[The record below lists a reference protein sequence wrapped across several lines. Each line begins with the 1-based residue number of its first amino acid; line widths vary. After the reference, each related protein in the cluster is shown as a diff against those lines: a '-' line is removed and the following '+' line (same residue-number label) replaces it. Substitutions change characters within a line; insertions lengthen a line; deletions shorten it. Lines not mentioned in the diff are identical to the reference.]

1 MSSLSRLDCRP
12 CRKGEAPLDADA
24 ARALA
29 REIPDWQL
37 DERGTR
43 IERRFAFAD
52 FAGAY
57 AFVAKVAEIAEAAN
71 HHPDISF
78 GWGYATL
85 SLQTHAIGGL
95 HQNDFI
101 IAARCDESA

>member
-12 CRKGEAPLDADA
+12 CRKGDAPLDPQA

-37 DERGTR
+37 DADGRR
-43 IERRFAFAD
+43 IERRWVFAD
-52 FAGAY
+52 FAAAF
-57 AFVAKVAEIAEAAN
+57 AFVGRVAEIAEAAN

-101 IAARCDESA
+101 IAARCDEIA